1 MRQERHHHLI
11 FLINREWNCCDRYPS
26 SCCASNSHWGC
37 RTYRNAALDHRGTI
51 TLDSVRVLMMHF
63 LNICLI
69 SGSQRLS
76 TARLLNCVRASPL
89 NVKNV
94 EVTL

>member
-1 MRQERHHHLI
+1 VTGIRLPAA
-11 FLINREWNCCDRYPS
+11 LPT
-26 SCCASNSHWGC
+26 
-37 RTYRNAALDHRGTI
+37 RTGAAELTAPAALDHRGKI